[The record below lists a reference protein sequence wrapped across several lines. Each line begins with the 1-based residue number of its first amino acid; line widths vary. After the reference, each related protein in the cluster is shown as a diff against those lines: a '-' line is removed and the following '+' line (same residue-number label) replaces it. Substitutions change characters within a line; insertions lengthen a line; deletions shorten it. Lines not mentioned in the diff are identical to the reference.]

1 MREGGVDG
9 REGHSGEDVME
20 GDERRGISVG
30 YIGTARMMSGRD
42 TRTRGK
48 CR

>member
-1 MREGGVDG
+1 MTSVEEGGVDG

-20 GDERRGISVG
+20 GGMPVG
-30 YIGTARMMSGRD
+30 YIRTAQMMSGRD
-42 TRTRGK
+42 TRTGGK